1 MTLQIVLSYR
11 NVAASP
17 EEFVTGLVVV
27 LVGLGRFDI
36 GSFVARHRRG
46 DANSDSSGRE
56 MVLSTRYVGDQTE
69 KGSALGHHEVG

>member
-1 MTLQIVLSYR
+1 MTLQIVLSER

-36 GSFVARHRRG
+36 GGLLARHRRG
-46 DANSDSSGRE
+46 EADPDRRDRKVAFGTGS
-56 MVLSTRYVGDQTE
+56 LGDQT
-69 KGSALGHHEVG
+69 K

>member
-1 MTLQIVLSYR
+1 MTLQIVLSER

-36 GSFVARHRRG
+36 PSFLAWHRRG
-46 DANSDSSGRE
+46 ETNPDPDRGMDFDS
-56 MVLSTRYVGDQTE
+56 RY
-69 KGSALGHHEVG
+69 LGGHTK